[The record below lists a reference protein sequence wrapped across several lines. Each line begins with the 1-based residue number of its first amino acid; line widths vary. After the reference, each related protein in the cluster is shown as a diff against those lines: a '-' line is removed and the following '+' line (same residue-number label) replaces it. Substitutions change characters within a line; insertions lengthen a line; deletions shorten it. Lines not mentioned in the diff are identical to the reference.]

1 MFKNLNNKRLQS
13 GLTLP
18 ITIIFSLIGTGILFS
33 YILTIYE
40 KDFQVEFE
48 IAQTKALYN
57 AESGIA
63 LAAYTTL
70 FKKDYAPSDSDT
82 VSFVSIDNNMG
93 DYSIGLFEGIDSQT
107 YQPMRGANSTGYA
120 YVKHLF
126 GKKEIRVDRQKV
138 LNLGNTSS
146 LADFLWLTD
155 SELAGGAPWSME
167 GSSLTRRPNTWGA
180 NDELN
185 AGWIGEPI
193 CDVGFKTN
201 GTFVTSEFGTPNFD
215 ITVSVVEDENGDIHY
230 PDIQTG
236 NEGQIFQGNP
246 PLDTVKTTCLP
257 PPGYEIMK
265 RAIQNSNEHYTFD
278 ATDKLN
284 YNAGSGTRDTL
295 IMTDI
300 QFFTEGDTGGF
311 EVKQW
316 WFLKPPYF
324 KTDVNS
330 TLPFM
335 YSILID
341 NEVDDC
347 EQINGT
353 LDIRTCPNYIEQ
365 LENFHSKT
373 INMITGEDSFIP
385 PDYWGIVSST
395 HGFHHY
401 DFPAIYESG
410 WVSQFEIDNEQPF
423 SSPDQ
428 LLSQY
433 VALGGARRI
442 ICSNPTAIYV
452 KGGPVRVH
460 GRYKGK
466 YTIVTDE
473 HTEYHRHAW
482 ATDMGNAPRD
492 TLWNNIWI
500 IDDLIND
507 DADSN
512 FSLYSAQPDEECNNG
527 SNNNMGL
534 VSGANV
540 YVANTEKNGAD
551 NGNNGSTNCG
561 NDNNCDINIHAHII
575 AFNESF
581 ASQYWQNTYG
591 WDLPDPDGPFGPQV
605 GIQDLYSNPPF
616 GDGQGIDIYGSSGNN
631 DERGKINLWGG
642 AVQKYRGYIVRNSPG
657 PYLGPNELTQQ
668 TVGGDIGYDG
678 KNYNFDCNLRCSFP
692 PLYPENTTCDESAD
706 ELPWSVTAY
715 Y

>member
-1 MFKNLNNKRLQS
+1 MFKNLNNKKLQS

-18 ITIIFSLIGTGILFS
+18 TTIIFSLIGTGILFS

-167 GSSLTRRPNTWGA
+167 GSNLTRRQNTWGA
-180 NDELN
+180 NDVLN
-185 AGWIGEPI
+185 GGWEGDPI

-201 GTFVTSEFGTPNFD
+201 GTFVTSQYGTPSFD
-215 ITVSVVEDENGDIHY
+215 ITVSVVEDEEGEVHY

-236 NEGQIFQGNP
+236 TANQIFQGEP

-265 RAIQNSNEHYTFD
+265 RTIQNSNEHYTFD
-278 ATDKLN
+278 ATKKLN
-284 YNAGSGTRDTL
+284 YNSSTGKRDTL

-300 QFFTEGDTGGF
+300 EFFTQNELSGF
-311 EVKQW
+311 RVKQW
-316 WFLKPPYF
+316 WFLQPPYF
-324 KTDVNS
+324 KTDVDS
-330 TLPFM
+330 ALPFM
-335 YSILID
+335 YSLLID
-341 NEVDDC
+341 NLPNEC
-347 EQINGT
+347 GQINGQ

-401 DFPAIYESG
+401 DFPEVYENG
-410 WVSQFEIDNEQPF
+410 WVSQFEIDNLEPF
-423 SSPDQ
+423 NSPDH
-428 LLSQY
+428 LLPEF
-433 VALGGARRI
+433 VATGGSKTI

-452 KGGPVRVH
+452 KGGPVRVR

-466 YTIVTDE
+466 YTVVTDE

-482 ATDMGNAPRD
+482 ASTMGAAPKD

-500 IDDLIND
+500 MDDLIND

-512 FSLYSAQPDEECNNG
+512 FSLFDAQPDAECKDG
-527 SNNNMGL
+527 SENNMGL

-540 YVANTEKNGAD
+540 YVANTTRNGARD
-551 NGNNGSTNCG
+551 GGSNNC
-561 NDNNCDINIHAHII
+561 NDNFCDINIHAHII

-581 ASQYWQNTYG
+581 AAQYWQNTYSYDVFG
-591 WDLPDPDGPFGPQV
+591 SPD
-605 GIQDLYSNPPF
+605 IYSNPPY
-616 GDGQGIDIYGSSGNN
+616 GDGQGISIYGPSGN
-631 DERGKINLWGG
+631 DDTRGRINLWGG
-642 AVQKYRGYIVRNSPG
+642 AVQKFRGYIVRNYPG
-657 PYLGPNELTQQ
+657 PYSLPAGN
-668 TVGGDIGYDG
+668 IGYNG
-678 KNYNFDCNLRCSFP
+678 KDYNFDCNLRCSFP

-706 ELPWSVTAY
+706 ELPWSVTGY